1 MKIYSRFTVKPVG
14 LDDCSSIDLTK
25 YAYVIKFCDASG
37 QQSILHEDAKSHFLK
52 SGESK
57 LHCFEYNGNKLEL
70 PLVRCDIYFE
80 EIITDKNIFVN
91 SFSNDNATNNWTV
104 FNKKFS
110 KGLTTNSNNFD
121 KICNISNHRIFIDT
135 RFSVG
140 DPLDPF
146 EKSKIERQLN
156 NRLKYLPSPQDYMFN
171 NYPDQN
177 ESSLCGPATFLYA
190 LLKDRPD
197 LYSKYIKD
205 LWNVGKAILGS
216 LEITPS
222 QGCRHPTNYTSSDGQ
237 TRVPAI
243 DWISMAS
250 LRDDMN
256 FFDYSSPDEEFSGI
270 TMPSA
275 IVEWATGVGS
285 KIIFNNMSLGALAK
299 YMIIE
304 ISNYVS
310 SENHVAVLVN
320 DGLLK
325 GYPSKGPT
333 HWIMW
338 DSKIISVSTEL
349 PVDENTPDTDL
360 VDLSVFSWGEVKKMS
375 SFRINRT
382 RSFKEF
388 CGYIYGAVVFEKIR

>member
-1 MKIYSRFTVKPVG
+1 MRIYAKLSVNSISQ
-14 LDDCSSIDLTK
+14 DDCSSVDLAM
-25 YAYVIKFCDASG
+25 YSYVIKFCSAEGDRN
-37 QQSILHEDAKSHFLK
+37 ILK
-52 SGESK
+52 SEPKTNFSSDGKSQ
-57 LHCFEYNGNKLEL
+57 LHSFEYSDFLSEI
-70 PLVRCDIYFE
+70 PLAWCDIYCGST
-80 EIITDKNIFVN
+80 ITDSNIYINLFYN
-91 SFSNDNATNNWTV
+91 SDSSNQWTV
-104 FNKKFS
+104 FNKKFT
-110 KGLTTNSNNFD
+110 KGETTKNASYD
-121 KICNISNHRIFIDT
+121 KICNISNHRIFIDSQ
-135 RFSVG
+135 FPVG

-156 NRLKYLPSPQDYMFN
+156 NRLKYLSSPQDYMFN
-171 NYPDQN
+171 SYSDQSD
-177 ESSLCGPATFLYA
+177 SSLCGPATFLYA
-190 LLKDRPD
+190 LLNDRPD
-197 LYSKYIKD
+197 LYSQYIKD

-216 LEITPS
+216 LEIIPS

-256 FFDYSSPDEEFSGI
+256 FSDYSSPDEEFSGI

-285 KIIFNNMSLGALAK
+285 KIIFNNMGLGALAK

-310 SENHVAVLVN
+310 SENHVAVLIN

-333 HWIMW
+333 HWIIW
-338 DSKIISVSTEL
+338 DSKIISVSTKL
-349 PVDENTPDTDL
+349 PVDEYTPDTDL
-360 VDLSVFSWGEVKKMS
+360 VDLSVFSWGGVKKMS

-382 RSFKEF
+382 RPFKEF